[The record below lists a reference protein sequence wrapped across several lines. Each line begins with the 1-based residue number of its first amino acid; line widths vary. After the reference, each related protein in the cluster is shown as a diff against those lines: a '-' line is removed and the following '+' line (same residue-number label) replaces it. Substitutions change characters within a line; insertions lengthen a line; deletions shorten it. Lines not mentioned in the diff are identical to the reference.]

1 MSELIFT
8 EAVFFNILNRAKKK
22 VVINLVINARRLLDI
37 IWSEIQIACHVT
49 YESNIPLAAVFF
61 SFLY

>member
-37 IWSEIQIACHVT
+37 IGSEIQIACHVT
-49 YESNIPLAAVFF
+49 YIYTSNNSTLIDPNVK
-61 SFLY
+61 